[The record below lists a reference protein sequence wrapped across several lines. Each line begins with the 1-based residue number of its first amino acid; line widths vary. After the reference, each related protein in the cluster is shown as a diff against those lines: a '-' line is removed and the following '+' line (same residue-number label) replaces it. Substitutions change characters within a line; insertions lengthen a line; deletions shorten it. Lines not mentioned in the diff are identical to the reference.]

1 MYEILKTQIPQEGD
15 LVIKKAQLHFAK
27 YRKWY
32 AWNKPA
38 PMKGNALIRIPARF
52 ETLLYCVNKPNFLVN
67 LQKKSD
73 ERYPNGGFKKPI
85 PIHSKRSG

>member
-1 MYEILKTQIPQEGD
+1 LYEILKTQIPQEGD

-52 ETLLYCVNKPNFLVN
+52 ETLL
-67 LQKKSD
+67 
-73 ERYPNGGFKKPI
+73 
-85 PIHSKRSG
+85 